1 MQHLVGGGTDAGYEV
16 RRIEGRL
23 FNFGETV
30 SVIRIQHDSASE
42 QIRRWASSLCVALVT
57 KSKPVEALG
66 DLLLSDLLPALHAL
80 HELIDFVALLR
91 EGWVVLI
98 SFAGLALRGLG
109 GTL

>member
-1 MQHLVGGGTDAGYEV
+1 MKRLV
-16 RRIEGRL
+16 
-23 FNFGETV
+23 N
-30 SVIRIQHDSASE
+30 
-42 QIRRWASSLCVALVT
+42 
-57 KSKPVEALG
+57 
-66 DLLLSDLLPALHAL
+66 LLLSDLLAALHAP